1 MVGRSI
7 ESKIGHVA
15 FAIVRHPCTCLPGW
29 FGKER
34 ARTAARG
41 EELST
46 GIVGIQSI
54 IPRHLWNVGKSGGNS
69 ISAAGGATPVRSGI
83 RVSIC
88 GHGLS
93 VSIKLGPAHAGHLW
107 NSGGHVQRAALGRRG
122 DLKIT
127 IRSA

>member
-7 ESKIGHVA
+7 EGKIGHVA
-15 FAIVRHPCTCLPGW
+15 FAIVRHTCTCLTGW

-69 ISAAGGATPVRSGI
+69 ISAAGGAAPVRSRI
-83 RVSIC
+83 RVSID
-88 GHGLS
+88 GRGLCIS
-93 VSIKLGPAHAGHLW
+93 VELRPSHAGNLW
-107 NSGGHVQRAALGRRG
+107 ITGG
-122 DLKIT
+122 DL
-127 IRSA
+127 AP